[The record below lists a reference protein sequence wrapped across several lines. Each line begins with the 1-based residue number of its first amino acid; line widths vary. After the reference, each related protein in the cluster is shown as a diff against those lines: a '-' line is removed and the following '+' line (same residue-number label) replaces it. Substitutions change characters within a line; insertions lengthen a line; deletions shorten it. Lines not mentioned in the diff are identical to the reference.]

1 MAKKFVF
8 DLHKIKV
15 IHEIYRENTIMTII
29 IFQIISTTSS
39 FNRITSG
46 C

>member
-15 IHEIYRENTIMTII
+15 IYEINRENTIVARI
-29 IFQIISTTSS
+29 IF
-39 FNRITSG
+39 
-46 C
+46 